1 MYKWISF
8 RSNGFLSTHGL
19 FCISI
24 ILLFYSE
31 IFLLLFCLSL
41 IANKPRNREKNNI
54 VILILIAIKSTK
66 THHNTMRAVC
76 LHCFSDLLLLLLG
89 VCVCVS
95 GIGFH
100 PFLSHAISFFV
111 QPVLNAIEVD
121 KNCVVLSCFHIQSAR
136 TVLKHDMWFT
146 FVNMWL
152 ALVTYQ
158 RLKL

>member
-89 VCVCVS
+89 VCVCV
-95 GIGFH
+95 
-100 PFLSHAISFFV
+100 
-111 QPVLNAIEVD
+111 
-121 KNCVVLSCFHIQSAR
+121 C
-136 TVLKHDMWFT
+136 
-146 FVNMWL
+146 L
-152 ALVTYQ
+152 ALAFIHFSRMLFHFSFNQFLMQSKLIKIAWCCLVSIYSQ
-158 RLKL
+158 REPF